1 MQKRKIPTDLAL
13 VIFLTLLCIPFV
25 LVRSAIKR
33 NFAGKD
39 YLGFTV
45 GALSTRLRVNRYLIP
60 AEGRFRWDRTDST
73 QLWVGLS
80 IPVTPLLGLGLNY
93 TTRRLGYD

>member
-1 MQKRKIPTDLAL
+1 MFPNGLIYQVITKKKIIKHNLKDVCIYMPRHKQFPIDLAL

-25 LVRSAIKR
+25 LVRSALKR

-45 GALSTRLRVNRYLIP
+45 GALSTRLGASRYLIP
-60 AEGRFRWDRTDST
+60 EKR
-73 QLWVGLS
+73 
-80 IPVTPLLGLGLNY
+80 
-93 TTRRLGYD
+93 